1 MTAEGGSTGPS
12 ATQSSTSAM
21 SSQPGSDE
29 REFAFTRI
37 IDAPRA
43 LAFKSWTDPAH
54 LAQWWGPKDLTNVCR
69 TDVRPGGAYRIV
81 MRSPD
86 GVEYPIKGVYR
97 EIVEA
102 ERFVMTMD
110 CAEHPAEWHDLVKPD
125 RRKGDDNPAGEMLTT
140 VTFEDQGRKTKLTIR
155 MRFGSSTIRDAMLK
169 MGMTVPRRTRGS
181 EIDRFSIVLYGGI
194 C

>member
-1 MTAEGGSTGPS
+1 MTAEGRSTGPS

-29 REFAFTRI
+29 REFVITRI

-43 LAFKSWTDPAH
+43 LMFKAWTDPAH
-54 LAQWWGPKDLTNVCR
+54 LAQWWGPKDFTNVCR

-86 GVEYPIKGVYR
+86 GVDYPIKGVYR

-102 ERFVMTMD
+102 ERLVMTYG
-110 CAEHPAEWHDLVKPD
+110 L
-125 RRKGDDNPAGEMLTT
+125 
-140 VTFEDQGRKTKLTIR
+140 
-155 MRFGSSTIRDAMLK
+155 
-169 MGMTVPRRTRGS
+169 RRTPGRVARPRETGPP
-181 EIDRFSIVLYGGI
+181 EGR
-194 C
+194 